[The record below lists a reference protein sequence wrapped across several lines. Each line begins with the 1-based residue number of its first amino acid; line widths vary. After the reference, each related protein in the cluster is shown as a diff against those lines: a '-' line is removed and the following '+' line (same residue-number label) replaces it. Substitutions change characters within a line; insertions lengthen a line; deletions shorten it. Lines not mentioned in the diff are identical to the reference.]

1 MTAFITKS
9 TVPILLLLVA
19 PALLLS
25 CPDRSPKPLPEKSGE
40 IRVRLDRE
48 FTLKVGQ
55 QALVEG
61 VETEKFKLKFVSVEN
76 DSRCPRDVTCV
87 WAGNAEVKIQIEAK
101 GKTADLKLNTSGAAN
116 FPKEASYQK
125 YRITL
130 AAFNPQRLKDKEIK
144 STEYSAT
151 LVIHKE

>member
-1 MTAFITKS
+1 MTALITKS

-25 CPDRSPKPLPEKSGE
+25 CPDRTAKTPPKSGE
-40 IRVRLDRE
+40 TSVRLNEE

-55 QALVEG
+55 QAIVKA
-61 VETEKFKLKFVSVEN
+61 EKLKLKFVSVEN

-87 WAGNAEVKIQIEAK
+87 WAGNAEVKIQIEAN

-130 AAFNPQRLKDKEIK
+130 AAFNPQKLKDKEIK
-144 STEYSAT
+144 STDYTAT
-151 LVIHKE
+151 LVIRKQ